1 MNTLTNIETVPM
13 QSNSDGMKLA
23 NLFAENDLIPGLMK
37 EIEELSEENS
47 RLRIALSRVASN
59 LGNGSVAAAEASI
72 EFLEEI
78 PREVKL
84 VCDRLRQEALT
95 NRNNIHPVCKT

>member
-1 MNTLTNIETVPM
+1 MNTPTNIETVPI
-13 QSNSDGMKLA
+13 QSDSDGMKLA
-23 NLFAENDLIPGLMK
+23 NLFAENDLVSGLLK

-47 RLRIALSRVASN
+47 RLRVALSRVASN
-59 LGNGSVAAAEASI
+59 LGNGSVAAVEASI

-84 VCDRLRQEALT
+84 VCDRLRQQALT
-95 NRNNIHPVCKT
+95 NRNDIHPVCKT